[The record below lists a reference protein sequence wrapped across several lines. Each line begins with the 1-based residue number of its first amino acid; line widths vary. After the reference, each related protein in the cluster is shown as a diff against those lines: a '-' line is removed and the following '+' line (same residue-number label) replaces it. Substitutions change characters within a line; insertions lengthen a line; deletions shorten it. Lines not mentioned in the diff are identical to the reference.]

1 MPTNTADGQTADV
14 GDGEPPRGF
23 TPVPNVILDSGLS
36 MAARMCYIALASFA
50 WGDKAQCFPG
60 NESLAARM
68 GCHSRTVIR
77 AKQELVEAGLL
88 MVARRGLN
96 RTNLYT
102 LVPKQDG
109 SDESSDQ
116 EGPSSRANKTSIK
129 KKRISDE
136 DTTYLGAD
144 CVPPQENDSK
154 LPLRKLAEDEQYLA
168 DCALRLGVDNAEAL
182 VRSYSERFP
191 KTLGRAGLEFQHA
204 YDCDVVRDPAAYV
217 AALLRNGPRG
227 RDNAWD
233 VRNHRRRTI
242 AEAKLSRE
250 RARERGLRPPG
261 SPQPRG
267 APRWWNSPE
276 EAS

>member
-1 MPTNTADGQTADV
+1 MPTNTTDGQSADL
-14 GDGEPPRGF
+14 GDREPPRGF

-88 MVARRGLN
+88 EVTRRGLN

-102 LVPKQDG
+102 LVLKQGG
-109 SDESSDQ
+109 SDESSGQ
-116 EGPSSRANKTSIK
+116 ERSSSRANKTSDK
-129 KKRISDE
+129 KRRISDG
-136 DTTYLGAD
+136 DPTDLSSD
-144 CVPPQENDSK
+144 SVPNLENDSN
-154 LPLRKLAEDEQYLA
+154 LPVRKLAEDEQYLA

-191 KTLGRAGLEFQHA
+191 KTLGRASWEFQHA

-217 AALLRNGPRG
+217 AALLRNGPRA
-227 RDNAWD
+227 RDTAWD
-233 VRNHRRRTI
+233 LGNHRRRTI
-242 AEAKLSRE
+242 AQTKLSRE